1 MDDNDPLKTVLLV
14 AAGLIVLVAVIAAG
28 YMVFSAVLGSSPPVI
43 TPTPVIDT
51 SAPTPVPTTY
61 VVVPSGTFMPTVVP
75 SSGSTTV
82 NPTPVQPQVENAE
95 LVGYGTDKDTYNSGD
110 TAMVYITIANTGN
123 VVIDNATLDVAV
135 SKYFSIIGYQNVE
148 NPSESLTGLNIQPGQ
163 TQNATYDITIPSQY
177 EGLSTAGDYQ
187 FKVNVYVWGD
197 NIGNFTK
204 KVTVT

>member
-14 AAGLIVLVAVIAAG
+14 ATGLIVLVAVIAAG

-51 SAPTPVPTTY
+51 NVPTPVPTTY

-75 SSGSTTV
+75 SSGSVTI
-82 NPTPVQPQVENAE
+82 NPTPVQPQVKSAE
-95 LVGYGTDKDTYNSGD
+95 LVGYGTDKDTYSSGD
-110 TAMVYITIANTGN
+110 TAMVYITITNTGN
-123 VVIDNATLDVAV
+123 VVIDNATLNVTV
-135 SKYFSIIGYQNVE
+135 SRYISIIGYLNVDNTVE
-148 NPSESLTGLNIQPGQ
+148 PLTDLNIQPGK
-163 TQNATYDITIPSQY
+163 TQNNTYKFTIPTQWK
-177 EGLSTAGDYQ
+177 GISTAGDYQ
-187 FKVNVYVWGD
+187 FNINVYVWGS